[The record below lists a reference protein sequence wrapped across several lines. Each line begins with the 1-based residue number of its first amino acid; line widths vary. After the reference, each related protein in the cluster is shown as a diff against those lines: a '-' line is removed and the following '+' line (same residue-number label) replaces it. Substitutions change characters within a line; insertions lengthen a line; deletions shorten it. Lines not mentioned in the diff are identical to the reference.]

1 MAQLMRTSNPALNDN
16 VFRSEGVAFGEAM
29 TVQGTVN
36 KTGILL
42 ICAMATA
49 AWSWNRFLSAPEQ
62 AAPMVDIFLQTEF
75 LGGRHSRRVAKIA
88 KIESYA
94 DLHGKETVE

>member
-16 VFRSEGVAFGEAM
+16 IFRGERAAFGEAM

-36 KTGILL
+36 KTGVLL

-49 AWSWNRFLSAPEQ
+49 AWSWNRFLDAPTE
-62 AAPMVDIFLQTEF
+62 AAPLVF
-75 LGGRHSRRVAKIA
+75 GGAIGGLMGRNRAAPPRDPYQEAMFEPPSTTPRQ
-88 KIESYA
+88 
-94 DLHGKETVE
+94 